1 MVEPSNDEIAKIQT
15 DELFDTERRIG
26 DLLARIREKKE
37 RENKHATTGM
47 YGKRMFLF
55 LNL

>member
-1 MVEPSNDEIAKIQT
+1 MEPSNDEIAKIQT